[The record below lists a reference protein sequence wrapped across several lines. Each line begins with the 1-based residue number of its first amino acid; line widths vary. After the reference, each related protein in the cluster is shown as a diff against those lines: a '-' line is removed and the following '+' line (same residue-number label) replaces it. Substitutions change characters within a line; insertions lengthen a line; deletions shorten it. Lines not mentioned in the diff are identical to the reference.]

1 MKYIPI
7 LQRCPVFVF
16 FRVNRMIGGV
26 IKCLCDKE
34 VRENISIQLVAI
46 KNTDVGGKLFLKK
59 SNKETI

>member
-1 MKYIPI
+1 
-7 LQRCPVFVF
+7 
-16 FRVNRMIGGV
+16 MIGGV

-46 KNTDVGGKLFLKK
+46 KNTDVGGKLFFKK